1 MGMNMRVHTFNCKLQ
16 ITPLFCLLLTA
27 LFYSTSASHAE
38 EIPVSRFNTEGLVGW
53 ESKSF
58 KGITEY
64 NMVKENGRTVVK
76 ATSHA
81 AASGLIRKIRFEP
94 SKYRYLRWSWKIAH
108 TIKGGDEKSKAGDD
122 YAARVYVVFPGRFFW
137 QMKAIS
143 YIWANKLVKGESVP
157 SVYTG
162 NAKMVAV
169 ESGDGKAGQW
179 LTEERDLLADYRLL
193 FGTDP
198 HEAEAV
204 AIMTDTDNTGGS
216 ADAWYGEISLS
227 TEGK

>member
-1 MGMNMRVHTFNCKLQ
+1 MNMTVCTFNLKLR
-16 ITPLFCLLLTA
+16 ITLTFCLLMTA
-27 LFYSTSASHAE
+27 LFFSASAGHAE
-38 EIPVSRFNTEGLVGW
+38 EIPVSRFSAEGLAGW

-58 KGITEY
+58 KGVTEY
-64 NMVKENGRTVVK
+64 RLVKENGRTVVK

-81 AASGLIRKIRFEP
+81 AASGLIRKIRFDP

-108 TIKGGDEKSKAGDD
+108 SIKGGDEKSKAGDD
-122 YAARVYVVFPGRFFW
+122 YAARVYVVFPGRYFW

-143 YIWANKLVKGESVP
+143 YIWANKLIKGESVP
-157 SVYTG
+157 SVYAA
-162 NAKMVAV
+162 NARMVAV
-169 ESGDGKAGQW
+169 ESGNEKAGQW

-198 HEAEAV
+198 QEAEAI